1 MPCMDISKFR
11 CLSADLGVGNSWM
24 YVSLT
29 SQLEKPWN
37 FLSLSDLHAL
47 RICHYST
54 KSGFYHLKVFA
65 SYIKTLHS
73 MSIFL
78 RFSAINRLTY
88 SLTHMNCPSNS
99 LNTVIACEG

>member
-1 MPCMDISKFR
+1 
-11 CLSADLGVGNSWM
+11 M

-78 RFSAINRLTY
+78 RFSAINRLPY
-88 SLTHMNCPSNS
+88 SLTHMNCPSNLS
-99 LNTVIACEG
+99 IQSSPAKVDNLIEICKRHFQSWD